1 MVCNTKID
9 ALCAEAKAIG
19 RQAAYQRIRR
29 YALELLRANS
39 RDVVTALVMRN
50 MLAAIDGFDREAEAE
65 FMAASE
71 EFARIVRAEDL
82 LRTAP
87 IMDAN
92 AAKEAV
98 SQ

>member
-1 MVCNTKID
+1 MVCNTKIE

-19 RQAAYQRIRR
+19 KQAAHQRIRR

-39 RDVVTALVMRN
+39 GDIVTALVMRN
-50 MLAAIDGFDREAEAE
+50 MIAAIDGFDREADAE

-71 EFARIVRAEDL
+71 EFARIIKA
-82 LRTAP
+82 
-87 IMDAN
+87 DAN